1 MVIEPFSTALVCGC
15 RISCYAALDTTACA
29 AFIKESRMECDNASQ
44 LSQEIRVRPKTRP
57 APTSSPTVRE
67 DFFIHITLM
76 ENNARAEERT
86 DINV

>member
-1 MVIEPFSTALVCGC
+1 
-15 RISCYAALDTTACA
+15 
-29 AFIKESRMECDNASQ
+29 MECDNANQ

-57 APTSSPTVRE
+57 TPTTSPTVRE

-86 DINV
+86 VNNV